1 MVLVPLWVVL
11 SCQAALGLGT
21 AVMAAG
27 DRVTL
32 NFNGDSLVDVTIDR
46 GTPETRR
53 SLLHIEIDKRRDR
66 PAMLRV
72 GGDTVLVTQ
81 GTLTLDS

>member
-1 MVLVPLWVVL
+1 VMPCFAGYL
-11 SCQAALGLGT
+11 ADHAHIREGT
-21 AVMAAG
+21 Y
-27 DRVTL
+27 T
-32 NFNGDSLVDVTIDR
+32 FTIDR